1 MYPKGGS
8 RKNSGH
14 KENTPLPLPH
24 YTEFFFIPGFPITN
38 PSLTIRQPYH
48 RFTGCIGVAVGV
60 EALAVAGIVVVA
72 AGAAAEDMPSDFPPR
87 ACLVEH

>member
-1 MYPKGGS
+1 M
-8 RKNSGH
+8 
-14 KENTPLPLPH
+14 
-24 YTEFFFIPGFPITN
+24 
-38 PSLTIRQPYH
+38 
-48 RFTGCIGVAVGV
+48 GV